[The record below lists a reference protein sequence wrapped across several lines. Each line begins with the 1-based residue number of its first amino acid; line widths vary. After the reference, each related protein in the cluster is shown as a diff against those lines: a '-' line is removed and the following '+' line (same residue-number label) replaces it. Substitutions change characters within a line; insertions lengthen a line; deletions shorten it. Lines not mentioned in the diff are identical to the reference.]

1 MYLVRRDTYFS
12 KKRGEAVKY
21 QGRKAAK
28 TTNHLM
34 LCDNK
39 YHILAISD
47 GISGNHH
54 ASFNLVENFAQ
65 LLAHLDQSHVE
76 YRFSHLNA
84 DTGFDVQVF
93 IQTIEEKHQLIANI
107 PRNKRN
113 AKKIIQE
120 TRYLSDYIYS
130 FRFKIEIVFAWLDT
144 YKRILIRFEYRNKH
158 FKAWLLLAASLIN
171 LRTIFN

>member
-1 MYLVRRDTYFS
+1 MGHIPWQR
-12 KKRGEAVKY
+12 KEGEAVKY

-34 LCDNK
+34 LCDNH

-54 ASFNLVENFAQ
+54 DSFQLVENFTQ
-65 LLAHLDQSHVE
+65 LLKQLEQSQVD
-76 YRFSHLNA
+76 YRSSHLNA
-84 DTGFDVQVF
+84 DAGFDVQDF

-113 AKKIIQE
+113 AKKLAQE

-130 FRFKIEIVFAWLDT
+130 FRFKIEVVFAWLDT
-144 YKRILIRFEYRNKH
+144 YKRLLIRFEYRNRN